1 MTGQI
6 RNLGIGNLAGYTNL
20 SQNQR
25 NIIFKAYDGFDNEIE
40 YTVFIHE
47 IISMN
52 LGIEERI
59 YKNVLLKPQFY
70 YFFLKTNPDFDNEEL
85 KQQIKQ
91 FVVLQFCQYL
101 VNLFNKSLEQFSKR
115 AMEFDIYEFEK
126 KMLKGQIGKIKSD

>member
-25 NIIFKAYDGFDNEIE
+25 NIIYEAYDGFNNEIE
-40 YTVFIHE
+40 YIVFIHK

-70 YFFLKTNPDFDNEEL
+70 YFFIKTNPDFQDEDL
-85 KQQIKQ
+85 KQKIKQ

>member
-25 NIIFKAYDGFDNEIE
+25 NIIYEAYDGFNNEIE
-40 YTVFIHE
+40 YIVFIHK

-70 YFFLKTNPDFDNEEL
+70 YFFLKTNPDFQDEDL
-85 KQQIKQ
+85 KQKIKQ